1 MRASLFKSISK
12 AYILPDC
19 KHMTPTQ
26 IHTHTQDEGFE
37 KKVFI
42 INSLFFM
49 FSVFLCA
56 PAHSHLSHQPKWWS
70 MCAPTGSTESEP
82 PAEVLEYNPFTLTRC
97 IIIYAHS

>member
-1 MRASLFKSISK
+1 MTRAFSFKSISK

-26 IHTHTQDEGFE
+26 IHTQDEGFE

-49 FSVFLCA
+49 FSLFLCA
-56 PAHSHLSHQPKWWS
+56 PARSHLSHQPK
-70 MCAPTGSTESEP
+70 
-82 PAEVLEYNPFTLTRC
+82 
-97 IIIYAHS
+97 